1 MPRTTEVA
9 DNVIAVVETAST
21 NTLARQMLR
30 DGTMAPPADGGAG
43 VAVVATDVQSAGRGR
58 LERTWV
64 SAPGESMTCS
74 YIATLPVGVIA
85 DGSVNGWLTVI
96 AGFAALDALRGA
108 LTECGVASEEYGLRL
123 KWPNDLFCQGR
134 KLGGILTEMV
144 PLPGR
149 DDSAALV
156 IGIGINLA
164 IPADRLPTEQSTS
177 LQLHVQG
184 LPDARTLRD
193 MIAAYRAVAE
203 FPTERFRGRPAC
215 RRRAAARGDLRVCWT
230 LGRRVEAR
238 FTDGSVL
245 TGTATALNADAS
257 LSVRDDAGE
266 NHVVPTADV
275 GVLPL

>member
-9 DNVIAVVETAST
+9 DNVIAVAETAST

-43 VAVVATDVQSAGRGR
+43 VVVVATDVQSAGRGR

-74 YIATLPVGVIA
+74 YIATLPAGVIA

-108 LTECGVASEEYGLRL
+108 LAECGVASEDCGLRL

-144 PLPGR
+144 PLPGQRGAGDRHRHQPR
-149 DDSAALV
+149 D
-156 IGIGINLA
+156 
-164 IPADRLPTEQSTS
+164 T
-177 LQLHVQG
+177 
-184 LPDARTLRD
+184 
-193 MIAAYRAVAE
+193 
-203 FPTERFRGRPAC
+203 GRPVAHG
-215 RRRAAARGDLRVCWT
+215 AVH
-230 LGRRVEAR
+230 V
-238 FTDGSVL
+238 
-245 TGTATALNADAS
+245 TATAC
-257 LSVRDDAGE
+257 AGAARC
-266 NHVVPTADV
+266 PDTA
-275 GVLPL
+275 

>member
-1 MPRTTEVA
+1 MPRITEVA

-74 YIATLPVGVIA
+74 YIATLPAGVIA

-108 LTECGVASEEYGLRL
+108 LAECGVASEDCGLRL

-149 DDSAALV
+149 DDSAADNETCSRPPTDLR
-156 IGIGINLA
+156 GN
-164 IPADRLPTEQSTS
+164 PAVCASPLRQRYRGVMTALP
-177 LQLHVQG
+177 
-184 LPDARTLRD
+184 
-193 MIAAYRAVAE
+193 
-203 FPTERFRGRPAC
+203 
-215 RRRAAARGDLRVCWT
+215 RAACIMPTIRGAWQI
-230 LGRRVEAR
+230 G
-238 FTDGSVL
+238 
-245 TGTATALNADAS
+245 
-257 LSVRDDAGE
+257 
-266 NHVVPTADV
+266 
-275 GVLPL
+275 

>member
-108 LTECGVASEEYGLRL
+108 LAECGVASEDCGLRL

-149 DDSAALV
+149 DDSA
-156 IGIGINLA
+156 GDNDTFSR
-164 IPADRLPTEQSTS
+164 PPT
-177 LQLHVQG
+177 
-184 LPDARTLRD
+184 
-193 MIAAYRAVAE
+193 
-203 FPTERFRGRPAC
+203 
-215 RRRAAARGDLRVCWT
+215 DLR
-230 LGRRVEAR
+230 GNPAAHE
-238 FTDGSVL
+238 
-245 TGTATALNADAS
+245 
-257 LSVRDDAGE
+257 
-266 NHVVPTADV
+266 
-275 GVLPL
+275 